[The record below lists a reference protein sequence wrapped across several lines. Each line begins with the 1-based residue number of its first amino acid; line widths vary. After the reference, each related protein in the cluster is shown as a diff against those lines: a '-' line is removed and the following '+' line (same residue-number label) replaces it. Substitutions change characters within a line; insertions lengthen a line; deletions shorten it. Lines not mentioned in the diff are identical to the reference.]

1 VIAPRHQGEDLL
13 VAGSRGRD
21 RFSSLLLGS
30 VSDAV
35 VLNARCPVVVV
46 VVPSAA
52 SDRKTTVPPV

>member
-46 VVPSAA
+46 VPSAA